1 LEFDNLF
8 PSHLRGWCR
17 KTNTTKELYHKNKT
31 KNREKKE
38 RVTWEVLKNEKV

>member
-17 KTNTTKELYHKNKT
+17 KTNTAKESINKQKT
-31 KNREKKE
+31 ERKKE
-38 RVTWEVLKNEKV
+38 RFTWEVLKNEKV